1 MLDAGCGEGY
11 YTAGLFG
18 ALAVAGRESRL
29 AGVDLSKPSVRL
41 AAKRLPHGEFA
52 VASVYRL
59 PVGRRQIDLLLN
71 CFSPLAL
78 DEFRRVLKPGGV
90 YLYVVPGPEHL
101 WQLKQ
106 VLYERPYPN
115 PEQAIPYEG
124 FSYERIVPVEADLAV
139 EGAALQDLFRM
150 TPYYWKTPR
159 AGAQRPG
166 GAGRAEDA
174 RFVPHSCVSAG
185 RIGIRA
191 ASVTAPL
198 PGIQNLI
205 SIPDQPAV
213 CK

>member
-52 VASVYRL
+52 VASIYRL

-159 AGAQRPG
+159 AGAQRLAALDG
-166 GAGRAEDA
+166 LKMRTS
-174 RFVPHSCVSAG
+174 F
-185 RIGIRA
+185 RIHVFRREG
-191 ASVTAPL
+191 
-198 PGIQNLI
+198 
-205 SIPDQPAV
+205 
-213 CK
+213 